1 MYKMSNKLKL
11 TSIVLII
18 VGVLGLS
25 YGFLNAPSSVE
36 EVQEMLASQHHDH
49 GVVDS
54 ETLAVGHHDDLEHAE
69 HVYHQLQNKPWA
81 SIYVAALFFFLLSV
95 GAFAF
100 YAIQNAAQAGW
111 SPVLFRVMEAI
122 STYILP
128 GGILVFVLLVLS
140 SLHMNH
146 LFIWMDPEVVAHDEI
161 IANKVG
167 FLNVPFFLLRAVI
180 YIGGWAFLSH
190 IIRKN
195 SRAMDTNSD
204 IALYKKNFKL
214 SAVFLVFFIV
224 SESMM
229 SWDFIMSIDTHW
241 YSTLFG
247 WYVFASMF
255 VSGITVIALV
265 TIYLKSRGY
274 LEEVNSSHLHDLAKF
289 MFGISIFFEYLW
301 FSQFLLIWYA
311 NIPEEAVYYI
321 TRIED
326 YTLPFFGMAAVN
338 FLFPLFVLINSDFKR
353 IPWIIV
359 MVGIVILGG
368 HYMNFYVMVMPGTVG
383 ESWSIGI
390 SEISAVLLVGGL
402 FTYVVFNGLS
412 KAPLIAK
419 NFPFLK
425 ESKHFH
431 Y

>member
-1 MYKMSNKLKL
+1 
-11 TSIVLII
+11 
-18 VGVLGLS
+18 
-25 YGFLNAPSSVE
+25 
-36 EVQEMLASQHHDH
+36 
-49 GVVDS
+49 
-54 ETLAVGHHDDLEHAE
+54 
-69 HVYHQLQNKPWA
+69 
-81 SIYVAALFFFLLSV
+81 
-95 GAFAF
+95 
-100 YAIQNAAQAGW
+100 
-111 SPVLFRVMEAI
+111 
-122 STYILP
+122 
-128 GGILVFVLLVLS
+128 
-140 SLHMNH
+140 
-146 LFIWMDPEVVAHDEI
+146 
-161 IANKVG
+161 
-167 FLNVPFFLLRAVI
+167 
-180 YIGGWAFLSH
+180 
-190 IIRKN
+190 
-195 SRAMDTNSD
+195 
-204 IALYKKNFKL
+204 
-214 SAVFLVFFIV
+214 
-224 SESMM
+224 
-229 SWDFIMSIDTHW
+229 
-241 YSTLFG
+241 
-247 WYVFASMF
+247 MF

-338 FLFPLFVLINSDFKR
+338 FLFPLLVLINTDFKR

-359 MVGIVILGG
+359 MVGIVILAG
-368 HYMNFYVMVMPGTVG
+368 HYMNFYVMIMPGTVG

-390 SEISAVLLVGGL
+390 SEVSAVLLVAGL
-402 FTYVVFNGLS
+402 FTYIVFNGLT